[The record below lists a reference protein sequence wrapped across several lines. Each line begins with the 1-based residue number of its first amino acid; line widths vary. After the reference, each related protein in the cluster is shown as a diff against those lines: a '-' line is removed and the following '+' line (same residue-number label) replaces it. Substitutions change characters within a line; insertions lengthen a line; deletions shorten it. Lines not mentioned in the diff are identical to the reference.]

1 MMSFAK
7 LFSRMWPP
15 VARARGLTACS
26 CAVWAMAWASV
37 NLEAAGPVRAKNV
50 FLVTTDGLRWQ
61 ELFEGAER
69 PLIDAEVG
77 RVKNTNQVLKA
88 FWRETETARREAL
101 LPFFWGTLA
110 PRGQVWGNPKRQS
123 HVRVTNGHNFSYP
136 GYNEFL
142 TGAPDSRIDSND
154 AKPNPNLNVFQWLN
168 TQPGFRGRQFAAVS
182 WGVIPWVLNAGQTGI
197 PVWSAFPLP
206 PGAKPLPVSA
216 EFQELVDRV
225 TPIWGDVS
233 LDTFCAA
240 VAKKAVRD
248 RKPRAGYIALGETD
262 DWAHDGRYDLYLES
276 ARRFDRFLQEF
287 WELLQSMPFYRDQTA
302 LIVTTDHGRG
312 SGPVAWKNHGR
323 ALPESAASWIA
334 VMGPGVPALGERSQQ
349 TATAGQVAATVAAL
363 VGHDFVAASRRAA
376 PPLSLGETR

>member
-225 TPIWGDVS
+225 TPIWGMFHS
-233 LDTFCAA
+233 TRFA
-240 VAKKAVRD
+240 RRSR
-248 RKPRAGYIALGETD
+248 RKPCGIGNLARDTSP
-262 DWAHDGRYDLYLES
+262 WGR
-276 ARRFDRFLQEF
+276 R
-287 WELLQSMPFYRDQTA
+287 
-302 LIVTTDHGRG
+302 TTGRTMG
-312 SGPVAWKNHGR
+312 
-323 ALPESAASWIA
+323 
-334 VMGPGVPALGERSQQ
+334 VMTCISNPPGVSI
-349 TATAGQVAATVAAL
+349 
-363 VGHDFVAASRRAA
+363 ASCRNSGSSCNRCRFIGIK
-376 PPLSLGETR
+376 PP